1 VFEISDG
8 RTDWDPSRGA
18 DVGLLL
24 AHTSL
29 TALLHHAG
37 RGYVVD
43 VDSDSVEGLSD
54 DAVGLEFLVMKL
66 GFKIVLSHHPGVAA
80 RVAELGGLSFMQV
93 FALDST
99 GLRRSLES
107 HPPGERIGSAVSPGL
122 VLPHLGA
129 DELAQLPRP
138 ILAYGLVERPVDIV
152 ACLRC
157 ADSIVLTRDALVHV
171 MTSESLAVFTAERAS

>member
-37 RGYVVD
+37 RGYVVA